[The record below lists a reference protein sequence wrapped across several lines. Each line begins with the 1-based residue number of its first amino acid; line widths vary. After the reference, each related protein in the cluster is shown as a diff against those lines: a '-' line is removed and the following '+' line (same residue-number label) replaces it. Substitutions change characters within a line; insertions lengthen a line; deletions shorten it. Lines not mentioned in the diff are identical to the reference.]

1 MRRLADLLRGPR
13 VANAP
18 ADPGHAET
26 EPARALSWQPAGHAV
41 TERGKAGGSLDTAK
55 LSSYLKALSVPSRLD
70 LLRKLQQPHA
80 LGDIRLA
87 PSRKD
92 RDRNPARALS
102 RQAVEEHLQ
111 KLEELGLVHARTSER
126 EGRVV
131 TEYVVN
137 QAKLFVVVEELRRLS
152 LLRPV
157 HLSATA
163 AGQAG
168 PRSRDLP
175 ELPAGPALV
184 LAGGPLEGTA
194 FPLVGSGP
202 WVVGREKDASVPL
215 PFDPFVSKANA
226 KVWREGDGFL
236 VQALPAKNGTRVN
249 WQPLA
254 EGEVRPLRP
263 ADTLGVGRT
272 VMLLRGA

>member
-1 MRRLADLLRGPR
+1 LRP
-13 VANAP
+13 AP
-18 ADPGHAET
+18 GGWL
-26 EPARALSWQPAGHAV
+26 ARALGRPAAEEEDRPSARPLSAQAAWAGV
-41 TERGKAGGSLDTAK
+41 TERREASGSLDTAK
-55 LSSYLKALSVPSRLD
+55 LSAYLKALSVPNRLE

-87 PSRKD
+87 PVRRD
-92 RDRNPARALS
+92 RDRNPARAIT
-102 RQAVEEHLQ
+102 RQAVEEHLG
-111 KLEELGLVHARTSER
+111 KLEDLGLVQARTAQR

-137 QAKLFVVVEELRRLS
+137 QARLFVVVEELRRLS

-163 AGQAG
+163 GHATQTG
-168 PRSRDLP
+168 RDVP
-175 ELPAGPALV
+175 ALPAGPAFV

-202 WVVGREKDASVPL
+202 WVVGREKDSSVPL
-215 PFDPFVSKANA
+215 PFDPFVSKENA

-236 VQALPAKNGTRVN
+236 VQALAAKNGTRVN

-254 EGEVRPLRP
+254 EGEVRALKP

-272 VMLLRGA
+272 VLLLRGA

>member
-1 MRRLADLLRGPR
+1 M
-13 VANAP
+13 
-18 ADPGHAET
+18 
-26 EPARALSWQPAGHAV
+26 
-41 TERGKAGGSLDTAK
+41 TERREAAGLDTAK
-55 LSSYLKALSVPSRLD
+55 LSAYLRALSMPNRLD

-80 LGDIRLA
+80 LGDIKLA

-111 KLEELGLVHARTSER
+111 KLEDLGLVHARTSER

-137 QAKLFVVVEELRRLS
+137 QARLFVVVEELRRLS

-163 AGQAG
+163 QGHTG

-175 ELPAGPALV
+175 ELPTGPAFV

-202 WVVGREKDASVPL
+202 WFVGREKDASVAL

-226 KVWREGDGFL
+226 KVWRDGDAFY
-236 VQALPAKNGTRVN
+236 VEALPAKNGTRVN

-254 EGEVRPLRP
+254 QGEVRPLRP

-272 VMLLRGA
+272 VLLLRGA